1 MEDNENQDLQT
12 PAAEQTAENAQIQGN
27 AEPVN
32 EEIIKQK
39 PATDVKNDIDYNN
52 TGLDNLKNI
61 AEQKGIDF
69 DEVMQSYVAN
79 NCQLTD
85 EMKQKCLEKGI
96 TEDFIQRAS
105 EGIKALHDKEMNS
118 VAEVI
123 GGRENLTKTLEW
135 GRQNLT
141 KEELADIQTDLS
153 GNPSLTTAQALV
165 FYIHNKMVS
174 SEGKPPEYIQ
184 DTTGGTALTDIFK
197 SKAEALK
204 AMSDPRYDCTHKD
217 YDEAYAKELEAKL
230 DRTKTANGGFS
241 LFG

>member
-12 PAAEQTAENAQIQGN
+12 PLQEQTVENTQVQDN
-27 AEPVN
+27 VPPSNEEPV
-32 EEIIKQK
+32 EQK
-39 PATDVKNDIDYNN
+39 PDTDVQEEIDYND

-61 AEQKGIDF
+61 ASAKGIDF

-85 EMKQKCLEKGI
+85 EMKKKCLEKGI
-96 TEDFIQRAS
+96 SEDFIQRAS
-105 EGIKALHDKEMNS
+105 EGIKALHDKEMTS

-135 GRQNLT
+135 GKQNLT

-153 GNPSLTTAQALV
+153 GNPSLTTAQAIV
-165 FYIHNKMVS
+165 FYIHNKMIN

-204 AMSDPRYDCTHKD
+204 AMSDNRYDCSHRD
-217 YDEAYAKELEAKL
+217 YDEAYAKEIEEKLE
-230 DRTKTANGGFS
+230 RTKQANGGISF
-241 LFG
+241 FG

>member
-12 PAAEQTAENAQIQGN
+12 PSQEQTVENTQIQDNVPPSIEEPAEQ
-27 AEPVN
+27 
-32 EEIIKQK
+32 K
-39 PATDVKNDIDYNN
+39 PDTDVKDEIDYND

-61 AEQKGIDF
+61 ASAKGIDF

-85 EMKQKCLEKGI
+85 EMKKKCLEKGI
-96 TEDFIQRAS
+96 SEDFIRRAS
-105 EGIKALHDKEMNS
+105 EGIKALHDKEMTS

-135 GRQNLT
+135 GKQNLT

-153 GNPSLTTAQALV
+153 GNPSLTTAQAIV
-165 FYIHNKMVS
+165 FYIHNKMIN

-204 AMSDPRYDCTHKD
+204 AMSDNRYDCSHRD
-217 YDEAYAKELEAKL
+217 YDEAYAKEIEEKLE
-230 DRTKTANGGFS
+230 RTKQANGGISF
-241 LFG
+241 FG